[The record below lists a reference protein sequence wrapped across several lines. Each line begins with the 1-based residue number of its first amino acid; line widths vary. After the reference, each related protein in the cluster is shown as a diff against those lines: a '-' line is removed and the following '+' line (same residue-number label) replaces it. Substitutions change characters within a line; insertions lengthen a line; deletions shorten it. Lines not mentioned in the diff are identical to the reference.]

1 MKYTHLF
8 FKPLLY
14 VYCFACLALT
24 ACSDEGKSPATAS
37 KTTTNAPAVTSTPPT
52 RVIKLTFTYGSEKK
66 EWLEVV
72 TQKFNQENYKLAG
85 GEKIQVEAIP
95 MGSGELV
102 DEVLNGQRQAHLISP
117 ASELFIKLANA
128 QAQLKTGKDLVSRT
142 QNLVLSPVVIAMWQ
156 PMAEAIGWGKKP
168 VGWAD
173 IISLANN
180 PQGWAAYQ
188 FPQWGSFKFGQTHP
202 EYSNSGLIALLAQVY
217 AGANRL
223 GGLTVEQVNQ
233 PSVAQYV
240 ANIQKSIVHYGRSTG
255 FFADKMMDNGP
266 AYLSAAVLYE
276 NAVIDSYKRQNL
288 AFPIV
293 AIYPKEGT
301 IWSDHPVG
309 VVEREWVT
317 EAHRQA
323 AEIYINYLL
332 DKPQQQQALSFGFR
346 PSDVSIPLSAPF
358 DSAHGVNPQEPKTT
372 LEVPNANVLDAIF
385 KLWHRYKK
393 PAHVVMVIDTSGSMS
408 EENRIVNARKSA
420 IAFLEMMGEQDTLSL
435 MTFNNKLTWI
445 VKNANIGA
453 QREAIR
459 GQLNALIAQG
469 GTALYDATQTAYQ
482 ELIAHPH
489 PDKISAVVVL
499 SDGADT
505 NSRYVDF
512 NQLIKNINFDSESRP
527 VRIFTIGY
535 GKNADMR
542 ILGDIANTSQAKS
555 YAGDNQNILSVFKEI
570 ATFF

>member
-1 MKYTHLF
+1 MKDIYLF

-14 VYCFACLALT
+14 MYCFVCLCLALT
-24 ACSDEGKSPATAS
+24 ACSDEGKAPPTSPKTAT
-37 KTTTNAPAVTSTPPT
+37 NVPAVPSTQ
-52 RVIKLTFTYGSEKK
+52 VVNLTFTYGSEKK
-66 EWLEVV
+66 EWLEAV
-72 TQKFNQENYKLAG
+72 TQKFNQANYKLAS
-85 GEKIQVEAIP
+85 GEKIQVETIP

-102 DEVLNGQRQAHLISP
+102 EEILTGQRQAQLISP

-128 QAQLKTGKDLVSRT
+128 QSQLKTGKDLVSRT

-168 VGWAD
+168 IGWAD

-180 PQGWAAYQ
+180 PQGWAAYR

-223 GGLTVEQVNQ
+223 GGLTIEQVNQ
-233 PSVAQYV
+233 PPVAQYV

-266 AYLSAAVLYE
+266 TYLSAAVLYE

-309 VVEREWVT
+309 IVEREWVT
-317 EAHRQA
+317 EAQRQA
-323 AEIYINYLL
+323 AEIYIHYLL
-332 DKPQQQQALSFGFR
+332 DKPQQQQALNFGFR

-358 DSAHGVNPQEPKTT
+358 DIAHGVNPQEPKTT
-372 LEVPNANVLDAIF
+372 LEIPNANVLDAVF

-420 IAFLEMMGEQDTLSL
+420 VAFLDMMGEQDTLSL
-435 MTFNNKLTWI
+435 MTFNNQLTWI
-445 VKNANIGA
+445 TKNANVGE
-453 QREAIR
+453 QREYIR
-459 GQLNALIAQG
+459 TQLNALIAQG
-469 GTALYDATQTAYQ
+469 GTALYDATQAAYQ
-482 ELIAHPH
+482 ELIEHPH

-505 NSRYVDF
+505 NSRYVGF
-512 NQLIKNINFDSESRP
+512 SQLIKNINFDSESRP

-535 GKNADMR
+535 GKGADMH
-542 ILGDIANTSQAKS
+542 ILSDIANTSQAKS